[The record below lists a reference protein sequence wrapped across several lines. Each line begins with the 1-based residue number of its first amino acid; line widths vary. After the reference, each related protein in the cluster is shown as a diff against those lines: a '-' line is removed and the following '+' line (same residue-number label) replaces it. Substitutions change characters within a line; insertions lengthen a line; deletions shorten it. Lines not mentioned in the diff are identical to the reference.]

1 MKPTEYLKSILDA
14 QTLDPNGDEI
24 KALQEHRKEVED
36 LLRNEF
42 EDGSPTIRY
51 GGSKAKGTMIR
62 ESYDLDLICYFA
74 HDDIGA
80 GETLEDIYNNVE
92 EALKASYSIQQKTS
106 AVRLQSKKDKIDFHI
121 DVVPGRFT
129 DKSKSDAY
137 LHQTT
142 GNKERLKTNL
152 DTHIS
157 HVKESGVIE
166 AIRLMKLWKVRNS
179 VGVKNFVLE
188 LLVIDILDG
197 YASKPLEDQ
206 LTKVWETF
214 RDEAD
219 SLSVKDPANPEGNDL
234 TPLLDHCRDELS
246 TVASS
251 TLRTLKDK
259 GWEAI
264 FGEPD
269 EGKMKDKAALYV
281 AASSVSVP
289 TRPYGDETQ

>member
-1 MKPTEYLKSILDA
+1 MKPSDYLESILDS
-14 QTLDPNGDEI
+14 QTLDTEGDEI
-24 KALQEHRKEVED
+24 KALQKHREEVD
-36 LLRNEF
+36 NLLRNEF
-42 EDGSPTIRY
+42 EDCSPTIRY

-62 ESYDLDLICYFA
+62 ELYDLDIICYFA
-74 HDDIGA
+74 HDDTGA

-92 EALKASYSIQQKTS
+92 EALKEDYSTQQKTS
-106 AVRLQSKKDKIDFHI
+106 AIRLQSKKDKIDFHI

-129 DKSKSDAY
+129 DKSKSDAF

-142 GNKERLKTNL
+142 GKKERLKTNL

-157 HVKESGVIE
+157 HVKKSGVID

-197 YASKPLEDQ
+197 YASKPLDEQ
-206 LTKVWETF
+206 LKKMWETL

-219 SLSVKDPANPEGNDL
+219 SLSVEDPANPAGNDL
-234 TPLLDHCRDELS
+234 MPLLDSCRDELK

-264 FGEPD
+264 FGDPNES
-269 EGKMKDKAALYV
+269 KADKAALYV
-281 AASSVSVP
+281 AAKNVTVQ
-289 TRPYGDETQ
+289 TRPYGEEKA